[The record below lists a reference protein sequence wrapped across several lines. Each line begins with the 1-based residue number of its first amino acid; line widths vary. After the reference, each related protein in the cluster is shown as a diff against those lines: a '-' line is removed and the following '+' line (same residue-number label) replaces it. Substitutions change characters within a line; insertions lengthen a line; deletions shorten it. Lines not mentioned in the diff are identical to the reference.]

1 MKTLNTQDL
10 SNVSGGKTDSSVL
23 DAVNQLSTSVKDIA
37 SSKNT
42 QQDPTMF
49 MMMAMMMSQR
59 SGPTVVAAAPA
70 AAAGPVINV
79 STRVRRGW

>member
-1 MKTLNTQDL
+1 MKTINSQDL
-10 SNVSGGKTDSSVL
+10 SNVSGGKKDDSVL
-23 DAVNQLSTSVKDIA
+23 KAVTDLQSSIKDIA
-37 SSKNT
+37 SSKNN

-49 MMMAMMMSQR
+49 MMMAMMMNRS

-70 AAAGPVINV
+70 ASPVINV

>member
-1 MKTLNTQDL
+1 MKTINSQDL
-10 SNVSGGKTDSSVL
+10 STVSGGKKDDSVL
-23 DAVNQLSTSVKDIA
+23 KAVTDLQSSIKDIA

-42 QQDPTMF
+42 NQNDPTMF
-49 MMMAMMMSQR
+49 MVMAMMMNRS

-70 AAAGPVINV
+70 AASPVINV

>member
-10 SNVSGGKTDSSVL
+10 SNVAGGKKDDSVL
-23 DAVNQLSTSVKDIA
+23 TAVNELQTSIKDIA

-59 SGPTVVAAAPA
+59 SAPTVVAAAPA
-70 AAAGPVINV
+70 ATSPVINV
-79 STRVRRGW
+79 STRVRRW